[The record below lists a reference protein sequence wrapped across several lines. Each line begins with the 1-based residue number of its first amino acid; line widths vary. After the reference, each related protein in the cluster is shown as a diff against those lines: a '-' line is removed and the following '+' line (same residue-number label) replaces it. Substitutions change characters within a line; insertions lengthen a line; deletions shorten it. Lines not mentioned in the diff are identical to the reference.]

1 MRIIRSLEF
10 QIGSKEEKLPY
21 GTPDFPLRLIFR
33 TLRHGQNWIFTVSL
47 SCRGTG
53 ITLLNCSIWKAAN

>member
-10 QIGSKEEKLPY
+10 QIGTKRKSSRMV
-21 GTPDFPLRLIFR
+21 RLIFR